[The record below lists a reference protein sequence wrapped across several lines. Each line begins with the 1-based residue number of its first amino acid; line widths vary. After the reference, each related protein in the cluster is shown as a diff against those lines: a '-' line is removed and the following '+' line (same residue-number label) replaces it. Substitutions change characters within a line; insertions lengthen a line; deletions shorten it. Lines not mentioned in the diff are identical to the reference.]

1 MNKLFT
7 VSFTA
12 VTLGIG
18 LSGCLLGP
26 ASDEDEVSIDVD
38 PVQTI
43 GSSGNITITGD
54 IKANVEINTVR
65 YSVLNALN
73 AEVPPS
79 LIEVDNDITPVGKKK
94 LDIGEDL
101 KLRLKISAQ
110 ACDGL
115 YTLKIEVVAGT
126 AERLALVPIT
136 ISGVKTCS
144 VVTEDTLRTQQVT
157 LGNQSATAGSALDA
171 DLMVVYSSQQFS
183 APSVQATIDLWF
195 GVVSGGKAKMMAPSV
210 ATGFA
215 PVNNNWTTKNAT
227 KILKVSASFDQIKT
241 QSQINTLWTETGSV
255 SSVEIYANDVFVIKT
270 AEGNYRLLRIV
281 SASASESGNAVVV
294 GRIK

>member
-12 VTLGIG
+12 LTLGLG

-38 PVQTI
+38 QVQII
-43 GSSGNITITGD
+43 GSSGNISITGD
-54 IKANVEINTVR
+54 IKANVEIN
-65 YSVLNALN
+65 SVTCKVLDAVN
-73 AEVPPS
+73 AEVSPS
-79 LIEVDNDITPVGKKK
+79 LIEVDKDVTPVGEKK
-94 LDIGEDL
+94 LDLEEDL

-110 ACDGL
+110 ACDGD
-115 YTLKIEVVAGT
+115 YTLKIDVVAGT
-126 AERLALVPIT
+126 AERSALIPIT

-144 VVTEDTLRTQQVT
+144 VVTEDTLRTQKVT
-157 LGNQSATAGSALDA
+157 LGNQTAAAGSALDA
-171 DLMVVYSSQQFS
+171 DFMAVYSSQQFS

-195 GVVSGGKAKMMAPSV
+195 GIVSGGTAKMMAPSV

-215 PVNNNWTTKNAT
+215 PVSNNWTTKNST
-227 KILKVSASFDQIKT
+227 KILKVSAAFDQIKT
-241 QSQINTLWTETGSV
+241 QSQINALWTETGSV
-255 SSVEIYANDVFVIKT
+255 SSVQIAANDVFVIKT
-270 AEGNYRLLRIV
+270 VEGNYRLLRIV
-281 SASASESGNAVVV
+281 SASASESGNAVVI